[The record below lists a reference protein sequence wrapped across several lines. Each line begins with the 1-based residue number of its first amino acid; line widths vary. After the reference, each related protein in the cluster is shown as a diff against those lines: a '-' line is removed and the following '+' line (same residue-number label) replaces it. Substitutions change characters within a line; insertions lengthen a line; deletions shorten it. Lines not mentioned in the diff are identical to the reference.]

1 MEKCGNLN
9 SVGEKKK
16 VVVIQAPKVS
26 ERVALASDVV
36 TSAGPNLDSWRLL
49 VLLL

>member
-1 MEKCGNLN
+1 MKTEQLGK
-9 SVGEKKK
+9 KKK
-16 VVVIQAPKVS
+16 VVVIQVPKVHVS

-36 TSAGPNLDSWRLL
+36 ISAGPNLDSWRLL